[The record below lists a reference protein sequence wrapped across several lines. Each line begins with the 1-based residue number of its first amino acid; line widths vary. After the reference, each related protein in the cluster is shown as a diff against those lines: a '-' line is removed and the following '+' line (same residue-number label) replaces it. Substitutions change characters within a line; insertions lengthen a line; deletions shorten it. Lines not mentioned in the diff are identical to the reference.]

1 MPEKDFLSETT
12 GVELELSGIARRFGA
27 FTAVDGIDLTVEPGE
42 FMTLLG
48 PSGSGKTTTLN
59 MVAGFLPPDEGR
71 ISFDGRDVSRT
82 PANRRNIGM
91 VFQNYALF
99 PTMTVRQNVGYPLR
113 QRRVRG
119 QARRTQVD
127 AALEMVELGHLAHR
141 RPSELSGGQQ
151 QRVALARALVHRPP
165 LLLMDEPL
173 GALDRRLREALQTE
187 IASIHRQVGTTVVYV
202 THDQDEAL
210 SLSDRVAVF
219 RAGRIEQVGTPGDVY
234 ERPRTAYV
242 AGFVGDSNVFQGSV
256 TGRGSLRLPG
266 GQEVFGATKPGSV
279 TTATMVVR
287 PERMR
292 VCGPSSAPLG
302 TDANLVEGV
311 LLDIR
316 YLGATRLLRMQ
327 VGDGLLVLVREGA
340 GHKQSLAIGS
350 RVTACWDPSDAVW
363 VDAPPSVDEEAGA
376 YALDGAS

>member
-1 MPEKDFLSETT
+1 MPEKEVLSETA
-12 GVELELSGIARRFGA
+12 GVELELTAITRRFGA
-27 FTAVDGIDLTVEPGE
+27 FTAVDGIDLEVKPGE

-71 ISFDGRDVSRT
+71 ISFDGHDVSRT

-113 QRRVRG
+113 QRRIRG

-141 RPSELSGGQQ
+141 QPSELSGGQQ

-173 GALDRRLREALQTE
+173 GALDRRLREALQVE

-219 RAGRIEQVGTPGDVY
+219 RAGRIEQVGTPDDVY

-242 AGFVGDSNVFQGSV
+242 AGFVGDSNVFHGSV
-256 TGRGSLRLPG
+256 TRRGALRLPG
-266 GQEVFGATKPGSV
+266 GQEVHGAKNPGST

-292 VCGPSSAPLG
+292 VCGPLSSPPG
-302 TDANLVEGV
+302 TDANLIEGV
-311 LLDIR
+311 LVDVR
-316 YLGATRLLRMQ
+316 YLGATRLLRMH
-327 VGDGLLVLVREGA
+327 VDDDLPVVVREGA
-340 GHKQSLAIGS
+340 GQRQALAIGS
-350 RVTACWDPSDAVW
+350 TVTICWDPSDGVW
-363 VDAPPSVDEEAGA
+363 VDAPPPVDEDAGA